1 MVIHTFPTILIIF
14 YSKIKCPVP
23 LNLISPN
30 TLDNSN
36 IYLFFFFFLGKPEGQ
51 KDAEIRHKEIAA
63 SVGGSND
70 FLMLLC
76 VFEKCR
82 AR

>member
-1 MVIHTFPTILIIF
+1 MIF
-14 YSKIKCPVP
+14 YSKIKCPFQ
-23 LNLISPN
+23 LNLILSN

-36 IYLFFFFFLGKPEGQ
+36 IAFFLGKPEGQ
-51 KDAEIRHKEIAA
+51 KEAEIRHKQIAA
-63 SVGGSND
+63 SAGGSND

>member
-1 MVIHTFPTILIIF
+1 MIF
-14 YSKIKCPVP
+14 YSKMKRPVQ
-23 LNLISPN
+23 LNLISSN
-30 TLDNSN
+30 TLDNNN
-36 IYLFFFFFLGKPEGQ
+36 IAFLGKPEGQ
-51 KDAEIRHKEIAA
+51 KEADIRHKEIAA
-63 SVGGSND
+63 AAGGSND

>member
-1 MVIHTFPTILIIF
+1 ML
-14 YSKIKCPVP
+14 
-23 LNLISPN
+23 LL
-30 TLDNSN
+30 L
-36 IYLFFFFFLGKPEGQ
+36 FFFLGKPEGQ
-51 KDAEIRHKEIAA
+51 KEAEIRHKEIAA
-63 SVGGSND
+63 CAGSSND